1 MRREEENVNARY
13 GEEEEEQ
20 QRSMMNETP
29 PRVGRV
35 ERRMQD

>member
-13 GEEEEEQ
+13 GEEEQ
-20 QRSMMNETP
+20 QMSMMNETP
-29 PRVGRV
+29 PRAGRV